1 MTVWSGTRL
10 HILIHVI
17 LSAWLIITR
26 AESEPS
32 RDKQALLAFIT
43 QIPHADRI
51 QWNESDTPCNW
62 VGVKC
67 DPTKSYVTELHL
79 PGVGLMGPI
88 PANTLGNLTQLR
100 VISIRSNGLAGTVPP
115 DFSNLKKL
123 RSLYLQKNQFSGEFP
138 SSLPQLSGLTRL
150 DISTNNFTG
159 EIPPSIN
166 NLTKLTGLFMANNKF
181 SGAIP
186 SLKLQKL
193 VDLNVSNNKFNGSIP
208 TTLQKY
214 PQSAFSGNTDLC
226 GGPLT
231 KCKPNISSPSDFT
244 SSTHDSPQSKLEKSK
259 KMSIG
264 LIIAIAGASAVI
276 VILLFIVVSIFCMM
290 KRKHD
295 KDEAI
300 ERRQAASARVS
311 GEAAGVPVDAGAKRT
326 KLVFLGGGARKF
338 EMDDLLRASA
348 DMLGKGSYGVSYKA
362 EINDETVVAVK
373 RLVDANVSEKDF
385 EVQAEILGTIRH
397 ENIVPLLA
405 FCYTQDEKLF
415 IYDYMPAGSLAM
427 LLHGSNSPPNWET
440 RVRIATSA
448 ARGLAHLHS
457 FGKIVHGNLKSSN
470 ILLSNDEAPEA
481 TIIDY
486 GLSTFLSDDSNYPD
500 HHRAGGYRAPE
511 VLEPRKATLKSDVY
525 SFGVLLLELITG
537 KSPCQQT
544 STGEEGI
551 DLPRWV
557 QSVGKENWAAEVFD
571 TELLRYEDV
580 EEEMGQLLQI
590 AMTCVATVPNQ
601 RPAML
606 DVVRLIEDTVGTGEP
621 PITII
626 P

>member
-1 MTVWSGTRL
+1 MTVWSEGRL
-10 HILIHVI
+10 HIIIHVI
-17 LSAWLIITR
+17 LSAWLVIPG

-51 QWNESDTPCNW
+51 QWNESESPCNW

-67 DPTKSYVTELHL
+67 DPTHSYVTELHL
-79 PGVGLMGPI
+79 PGVGLLGPI

-100 VISIRSNGLAGTVPP
+100 VISIRSNGLAGTVPS

-123 RSLYLQKNQFSGEFP
+123 RSLYLQNNKFAGEFP
-138 SSLPQLSGLTRL
+138 SSLPQLTGLTRL

-159 EIPPSIN
+159 EIPRSIN

-186 SLKLQKL
+186 SLKLQNL

-208 TTLQKY
+208 ATLQRY

-244 SSTHDSPQSKLEKSK
+244 SSTHGDPQSKLEKSK

-276 VILLFIVVSIFCMM
+276 VILLFIAVSIFCMM

-300 ERRQAASARVS
+300 ERREAASARVS
-311 GEAAGVPVDAGAKRT
+311 VEAAGTSVDAGSKRN
-326 KLVFLGGGARKF
+326 KLIFFGENDRGGARKF

-348 DMLGKGSYGVSYKA
+348 EMLGKGSYGAAYKA
-362 EINDETVVAVK
+362 EIDEDTVVAVK
-373 RLVDANVSEKDF
+373 RLKDATVSEKDF

-397 ENIVPLLA
+397 ENIVPLWG
-405 FCYTQDEKLF
+405 FYYTETERLLV
-415 IYDYMPAGSLAM
+415 YDYMPAGSLSM
-427 LLHGSNSPPNWET
+427 LLHG
-440 RVRIATSA
+440 
-448 ARGLAHLHS
+448 
-457 FGKIVHGNLKSSN
+457 
-470 ILLSNDEAPEA
+470 
-481 TIIDY
+481 
-486 GLSTFLSDDSNYPD
+486 
-500 HHRAGGYRAPE
+500 
-511 VLEPRKATLKSDVY
+511 
-525 SFGVLLLELITG
+525 
-537 KSPCQQT
+537 
-544 STGEEGI
+544 
-551 DLPRWV
+551 
-557 QSVGKENWAAEVFD
+557 
-571 TELLRYEDV
+571 
-580 EEEMGQLLQI
+580 M
-590 AMTCVATVPNQ
+590 
-601 RPAML
+601 
-606 DVVRLIEDTVGTGEP
+606 
-621 PITII
+621 
-626 P
+626 

>member
-100 VISIRSNGLAGTVPP
+100 VISIRSNGLA
-115 DFSNLKKL
+115 
-123 RSLYLQKNQFSGEFP
+123 
-138 SSLPQLSGLTRL
+138 
-150 DISTNNFTG
+150 
-159 EIPPSIN
+159 
-166 NLTKLTGLFMANNKF
+166 
-181 SGAIP
+181 
-186 SLKLQKL
+186 
-193 VDLNVSNNKFNGSIP
+193 
-208 TTLQKY
+208 
-214 PQSAFSGNTDLC
+214 DLC

-511 VLEPRKATLKSDVY
+511 VLEPRKATLKSDV
-525 SFGVLLLELITG
+525 
-537 KSPCQQT
+537 
-544 STGEEGI
+544 
-551 DLPRWV
+551 
-557 QSVGKENWAAEVFD
+557 
-571 TELLRYEDV
+571 
-580 EEEMGQLLQI
+580 
-590 AMTCVATVPNQ
+590 
-601 RPAML
+601 
-606 DVVRLIEDTVGTGEP
+606 LIEDTVGTGEP